1 MPNPSL
7 PNFYNLKSNSLQFS
21 PLLKRF
27 YGFVLQYDTESY
39 SQLYQDLFALFI
51 LNQKK
56 GGSFLEF
63 GATNGIE
70 LSNTALLEKKFG
82 WHGVLAEPS
91 PQWHKQ
97 LKKNRPEAN
106 IITDCI
112 YSETGQNLDFFVS
125 KSGVLSTLEEF
136 RQSDISSMPGNTAS
150 RNKSGHTVKVSTISL
165 NDVFIKY
172 FNSKP
177 IDFMSVDTEGSELLI
192 LKNFNFKEF
201 GPKCV
206 TVEHNFTNDQEK
218 IDQLFF
224 SNNYIRLF
232 KKYTQFDAWYVRK
245 D

>member
-1 MPNPSL
+1 MPVNNL
-7 PNFYNLKSNSLQFS
+7 PDFYNLKNDSEQYN

-56 GGSFLEF
+56 GGTFLEF

-82 WHGVLAEPS
+82 WQGVLAEPS
-91 PQWHKQ
+91 PQWHEK

-112 YSETGQNLDFFVS
+112 HSETGQKLDFFVS
-125 KSGVLSTLEEF
+125 DMGELSTLEDF
-136 RQSDISSMPGNTAS
+136 RQSDASSMPGNTDA
-150 RNKSGHTVKVSTISL
+150 RNQNGRSVKVSTISL

-192 LKNFNFKEF
+192 LKHFDFKKF
-201 GPKCV
+201 APKCV
-206 TVEHNFTNDQEK
+206 TVEHNFTYDQEK

-224 SNNYIRLF
+224 SNNYVRLF
-232 KKYTQFDAWYVRK
+232 KNYTQFDAWYVRK
-245 D
+245 G

>member
-1 MPNPSL
+1 MPDSSL

-51 LNQKK
+51 FNQKK

-136 RQSDISSMPGNTAS
+136 RQSDISSMHGNTAS

-192 LKNFNFKEF
+192 LKNFNFKKF

-206 TVEHNFTNDQEK
+206 TVEHNFTKDQEK

-224 SNNYIRLF
+224 SNNYRRLF
-232 KKYTQFDAWYVRK
+232 KKYTQFDAWYVKK